1 MQPLTGTT
9 VIALEAAVA
18 APFASRQLADLGAR
32 VIKIER
38 PGVGDFARGYDDK
51 ANGLASYFVWL
62 NRAKESL
69 TLDVKS
75 AAGNAIL
82 AQLLAKADIFLHNL
96 APGAVDRLGFSPER
110 LQADYPR
117 LINCA
122 ISGYGSSGP
131 YRDKKAYDLLIQAE
145 AGLLSVTGTPET
157 PSKVGISVADIA
169 AGMYAY
175 SGILTALL
183 ARHQTGEGCHIEI
196 SMLEALAE
204 WMGNPLY
211 YALSGSQ
218 PMRNGA
224 SHATIAPYG
233 PFETG
238 DGGAVL
244 FGVQN
249 EREWQRFCAVV
260 LEEPD
265 LANDQRFAGNG
276 QRVANRDDLHAA
288 IDGVLTTLTV
298 AEVTARLEAAT
309 IANAEIRTIQG
320 VLDHPQLAARN
331 RWQTVDSPVGPLPV
345 LQPPATM
352 SNIEPRYGPIPAL
365 GEQTDGILVEL
376 GYGVAEIAALR
387 ARGVI

>member
-1 MQPLTGTT
+1 MQALIGTT
-9 VIALEAAVA
+9 IIALEAAVA

-38 PGVGDFARGYDDK
+38 PGTGDFARGYDSK
-51 ANGLASYFVWL
+51 ANGLASYFAWL
-62 NRAKESL
+62 NRSKESL
-69 TLDVKS
+69 TLDIKRE
-75 AAGNAIL
+75 AGRTIL

-96 APGAVDRLGFSPER
+96 APGAVDRLGFTPER

-183 ARHQTGEGCHIEI
+183 ARHQTGKGCHIEV

-204 WMGNPLY
+204 WMGQPLY
-211 YALSGSQ
+211 YACSGTQ
-218 PMRNGA
+218 PSRNGA

-233 PFETG
+233 PFATG

-249 EREWQRFCAVV
+249 EREWERFCAVV
-260 LEEPD
+260 LEDAD
-265 LANDQRFAGNG
+265 LAADERFTGNG
-276 QRVANRDDLHAA
+276 QRVANRAALHDT
-288 IDGVLTTLTV
+288 INHVFSQLTV
-298 AEVTARLEAAT
+298 AEVAARLEAAN
-309 IANAEIRTIQG
+309 IANAEIRTVQS
-320 VLDHPQLAARN
+320 VLDHPQLAARD
-331 RWQTVDSPVGPLPV
+331 RWQTVDSPVGPLPT
-345 LQPPATM
+345 LRPPATI
-352 SNIEPRYGPIPAL
+352 SGTTPRFDPIPAL
-365 GEQTDGILVEL
+365 GAQTDAILAEL
-376 GYGVAEIAALR
+376 GYGEVEVDALR
-387 ARGVI
+387 RDGVI